1 MVNKKGGKKHKRGKN
16 QDTSSK
22 TIRYK
27 EEGQEYAQIKSCN
40 GNCRFTVMC
49 FDGVERKAVMCG
61 AMRKRKFVS
70 ANDIVLVSVRDFQD
84 EVCDIIDS
92 YDETQARKMKSNGLF
107 PDIIKLQEEN
117 EFNHTEDLGID
128 FEMPEYDE
136 DNVPEE
142 DNVQEEEEVEEVDT
156 SINLDDI

>member
-49 FDGVERKAVMCG
+49 FDGVERKAVLCG
-61 AMRKRKFVS
+61 AMRKRKFVN
-70 ANDIVLVSVRDFQD
+70 ANDIVLVSLRDFQD
-84 EVCDIIDS
+84 EKADVIHKYTS
-92 YDETQARKMKSNGLF
+92 SEVTRLE
-107 PDIIKLQEEN
+107 KLGE
-117 EFNHTEDLGID
+117 ID
-128 FEMPEYDE
+128 FNKQTSVETETFLFE
-136 DNVPEE
+136 D
-142 DNVQEEEEVEEVDT
+142 
-156 SINLDDI
+156 I

>member
-16 QDTSSK
+16 QHTSSK

-27 EEGQEYAQIKSCN
+27 DKGQEYAQIKSCN

-49 FDGVERKAVMCG
+49 FDGVERKAVLCG
-61 AMRKRKFVS
+61 AMRKRKFVN

-92 YDETQARKMKSNGLF
+92 YDETQARKMKSKGIF

-117 EFNHTEDLGID
+117 EFNHTDDLGID
-128 FEMPEYDE
+128 FEMPEYG
-136 DNVPEE
+136 EE
-142 DNVQEEEEVEEVDT
+142 GEGEEEEEEVEDT
-156 SINLDDI
+156 NIILDDI